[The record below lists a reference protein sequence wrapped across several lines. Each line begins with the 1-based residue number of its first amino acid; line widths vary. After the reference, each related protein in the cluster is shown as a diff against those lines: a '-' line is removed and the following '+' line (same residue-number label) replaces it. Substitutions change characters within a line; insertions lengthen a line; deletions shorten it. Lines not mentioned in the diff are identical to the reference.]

1 MKLDFVS
8 FNRFRAS
15 GFKREL
21 LNPFKFPKCFPFCR
35 FRMLTRTPSVVAQ
48 VFLLLSIV
56 LVIAIAV
63 IQINQQQVLSP
74 GLKVSLRI
82 LRKENNVL
90 NRYLIMCLSKLIFMG

>member
-1 MKLDFVS
+1 
-8 FNRFRAS
+8 
-15 GFKREL
+15 
-21 LNPFKFPKCFPFCR
+21 
-35 FRMLTRTPSVVAQ
+35 MLTRTPSVVAQ

-56 LVIAIAV
+56 LVITIAV